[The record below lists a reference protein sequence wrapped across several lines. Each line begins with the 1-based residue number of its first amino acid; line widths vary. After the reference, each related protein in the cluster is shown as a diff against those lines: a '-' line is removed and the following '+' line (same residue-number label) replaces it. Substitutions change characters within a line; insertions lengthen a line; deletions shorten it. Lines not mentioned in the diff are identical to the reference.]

1 MYSDP
6 TVYDILHTPGTSEEV
21 DTYLW
26 IVSKHLQLNKSLK
39 WLEPACGTGR
49 CLRLLAQRGYYV
61 AGFDIDQEMIR
72 YSKNSGLACELFEAD
87 MIDFNSQLKCKFDVA
102 FNPFNSI
109 RHLHSDEAMLK
120 HLEQVAQSLNSGGL
134 YLVGISLSDYDNDVP
149 EEDIWTGSR
158 DDCKVTQVVNYLP
171 PDQISRLETVIS
183 HILVENKDEHINETY
198 KLRSYNKLEWT
209 ELVANSPFEVVK
221 SYDSLGIPAGSRKLI
236 YQIEVLRTI

>member
-21 DTYLW
+21 DTYQR
-26 IVSKHLQLNKSLK
+26 IVSIHLQLNKSIK

-49 CLRLLAQRGYYV
+49 CLRLLAARGYYV
-61 AGFDIDQEMIR
+61 AGFDIDPEMIR
-72 YSKNSGLACELFEAD
+72 YCKNSGLDCELFEAD
-87 MIDFNSQLKCKFDVA
+87 MIDFNSQLQCKFDVA

-109 RHLHSDEAMLK
+109 RHLHSDDAMVV

-183 HILVENKDEHINETY
+183 HILVENSDEHINETY
-198 KLRSYNKLEWT
+198 KLRSYDKNEWA
-209 ELVANSPFEVVK
+209 EVIANSPFEIVG
-221 SYDSLGIPAGSRKLI
+221 SYDLLGITAGNRKLI